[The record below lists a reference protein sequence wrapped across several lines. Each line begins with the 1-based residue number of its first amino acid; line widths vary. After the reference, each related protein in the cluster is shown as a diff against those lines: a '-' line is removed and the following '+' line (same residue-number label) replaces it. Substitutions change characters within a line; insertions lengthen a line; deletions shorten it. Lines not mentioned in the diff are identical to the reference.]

1 MDGQTLRDRF
11 DLRLQ
16 VSANDDC
23 LGDRGSRYVGVKS
36 CKPMIEE
43 AAAALDRERTLRKE
57 ADEALELAWEELNRA
72 TEDLDCEH
80 ARREAAISA
89 AFDAAVSACVGASYG
104 PPSGWGDGR
113 PRGWHL
119 TEPCSPRDACMHD
132 NGCMD
137 AARRIRLR
145 QNADAERRESHV

>member
-72 TEDLDCEH
+72 TEDLDREH
-80 ARREAAISA
+80 ARREAA
-89 AFDAAVSACVGASYG
+89 
-104 PPSGWGDGR
+104 
-113 PRGWHL
+113 
-119 TEPCSPRDACMHD
+119 
-132 NGCMD
+132 
-137 AARRIRLR
+137 RLR
-145 QNADAERRESHV
+145 RSRAHDAEIDTTSTTASEVVDRIERKLRTPD